1 MRNANIQE
9 ETVAD
14 GTGGDGASEHHQ
26 PSMPEALSTGTAG
39 NGSQGDEE
47 NRNKSKMAD
56 DALAISTA
64 CLAQVQQ
71 FRRGLCS
78 KVAAI
83 ASITEILV
91 ESTFDS
97 TQVGAALRNF
107 RLILDK
113 PRTVDLDEEETPIDA
128 SVGSLRAKRGR
139 QTAGAQSETGSVNGR
154 RRVESGASKAP
165 THVPEESSAS
175 SDDDQD
181 IALNTTVLPT
191 SSDESAAKRQRLGYH
206 RRKKEAIEEFSSEED
221 TEYPWESFRGCLVPL
236 SVEQRRTKELLDKW
250 NSSDRAFKRAYS
262 KLIRAPGVPRVPRSQ
277 LKLMLAGDF
286 VDLDK
291 LYASVNSLVAETNL
305 RAKIGDSISLEL
317 EGEVTSTK
325 LVNARVTDQASY
337 TVASH
342 LLHSAMLFLFGD
354 YRQDELTA
362 YFSHI
367 QTMFSSLSPA
377 HHICVINY
385 DKAVRLFIAQS
396 NDVAFNELTKFSH
409 LERANLHPLG
419 VNVSVDQS
427 ITRAAKDRLSVG
439 LSNNRRRNHRPVEIC
454 RNFNAGRCLKSSQ
467 DCPYRHLCSNCHKSG
482 HSAKDSK
489 CTEDSSKSPA
499 SA

>member
-26 PSMPEALSTGTAG
+26 PSVPEALSTGTAG

-47 NRNKSKMAD
+47 NQNKSKMAD

-154 RRVESGASKAP
+154 RLVESGASKAP

-191 SSDESAAKRQRLGYH
+191 SPDESAAKRQRLGYH
-206 RRKKEAIEEFSSEED
+206 RRKKEDIEEFSSEED

-250 NSSDRAFKRAYS
+250 NSSD
-262 KLIRAPGVPRVPRSQ
+262 
-277 LKLMLAGDF
+277 
-286 VDLDK
+286 
-291 LYASVNSLVAETNL
+291 
-305 RAKIGDSISLEL
+305 
-317 EGEVTSTK
+317 
-325 LVNARVTDQASY
+325 
-337 TVASH
+337 
-342 LLHSAMLFLFGD
+342 
-354 YRQDELTA
+354 
-362 YFSHI
+362 
-367 QTMFSSLSPA
+367 
-377 HHICVINY
+377 
-385 DKAVRLFIAQS
+385 
-396 NDVAFNELTKFSH
+396 
-409 LERANLHPLG
+409 
-419 VNVSVDQS
+419 
-427 ITRAAKDRLSVG
+427 
-439 LSNNRRRNHRPVEIC
+439 
-454 RNFNAGRCLKSSQ
+454 
-467 DCPYRHLCSNCHKSG
+467 
-482 HSAKDSK
+482 
-489 CTEDSSKSPA
+489 
-499 SA
+499 